1 VKKLGIGLFVILILL
16 VGAILVAPGF
26 VDWNTYKDRIA
37 AEARK
42 ATGRDLI
49 IDGDI
54 GLALL
59 PAPALSVENV
69 RLANAPGGS
78 DPTMVA
84 LRALKVRVAVLPLLQ
99 GRIQVDRV
107 ELVEP
112 TILVEVLPDG
122 RGNWVFADESGS
134 ASPPPETGG
143 ESGTPGQIALESVTI
158 SDGTLIYRDAGAGRE
173 ERIDNLN
180 ALVAAESLKGP
191 FSANGE
197 ADARGVRVAFEV
209 NAGRLP
215 HEGASPLALILRLPE
230 AGAVL
235 QLNGALS
242 SHPNGTSLRG
252 RFKASGDDLAALA
265 RALAIGAVPP
275 MFAKPFTLESE
286 LSLSAQS
293 LTAADVAFRQ
303 GDMSIDGAVHVTPG
317 TPLDVRIRL
326 DTQRIDLDKVLAE
339 SAAAMSNETAADT
352 PAAPSQAGGAPAPEP
367 AVPGRPAIPKDVTGS
382 LQVAVDA
389 LIFRGQ
395 VIRQILVNV
404 DVAEGQAKLSQGIAL
419 LPGGSDVSLTG
430 TLAAVEPGGPPRF
443 AGSIEVASDNLR
455 AVLEWLGV
463 DMAAVPADRLRRMTM
478 TGALEAT
485 PDRLTLADMDLRV
498 DVSRATG
505 GIAVALRD
513 RPAFGIGLAVD
524 KLNVDAYLPADVPA
538 GGPIPTAPAAPSGTG
553 GQGAAPPNGLAFLD
567 AVDANLDLRLGSVSA
582 RGIAAR
588 DVRLDATLQRGTLV
602 LREASVGDVAGSSM
616 HVSGAAAG
624 LSTAPTF
631 DGKAQIKIP
640 EPVRLAKML
649 GTDSTA
655 FTRLG
660 AFEVG
665 GTLKGSS
672 KDVAMDMKASAAGGW
687 LGVAGSV
694 QPLAAVPSFDVAVT
708 AAHPSLAQLAGALSP
723 GVRLAPDLGGLDLKA
738 RLAGT
743 AERFAVQDLSG
754 QIGPTEVSGS
764 LGADLTG
771 PRPKITADLVT
782 SVTPLAGLLAP
793 AAAGQSGAAGAG
805 ASGGAGNAKSGRW
818 STQPIDV
825 SALRAVDAE
834 VTLRAQALVTDSLR
848 LDTANVEATLTDGV
862 LDLRKLT
869 GTFYDGALSVSG
881 KISAGGGLQAGLAVT
896 AIELN
901 VGRLLQ
907 DMAESD
913 RVSGPLNLNASLT
926 TQGKSEA
933 DLISTLAGTGDL
945 SGTLTVKRTAQEDV
959 GAVVL
964 GILGQKVKEIR
975 GITDATNVLFGAFA
989 GTPAALSGTFTVDKG
1004 IVHTSDTKIDGRQAT
1019 ALTQGDIDLPAWQ
1032 INTRTDVFRAEDTA
1046 TPYLTA
1052 ELRGPLDKPNPRI
1065 SGQPFQRQQQ
1075 PPAQA
1080 PTDTQAPAAPATP
1093 AAPVKPEDILK
1104 KGLKD
1109 LLKGLPQ

>member
-1 VKKLGIGLFVILILL
+1 MKKFALGLLVILVLL
-16 VGAILVAPGF
+16 VGAILVAPSF
-26 VDWNTYKDRIA
+26 VDWNAYKDRIA

-42 ATGRDLI
+42 ATGRELI

-84 LRALKVRVAVLPLLQ
+84 LQALKVRVAVLPLLQ

-107 ELVEP
+107 DLVKP
-112 TILVEVLPDG
+112 TILIEALPDG
-122 RGNWVFADESGS
+122 RGNWVFADESSS
-134 ASPPPETGG
+134 ASPQPAVGG
-143 ESGTPGQIALESVTI
+143 ESGTPGQIALKSVTI
-158 SDGTLIYRDAGAGRE
+158 SDGTLIYRDAAAGRE
-173 ERIDNLN
+173 ERIDGLN
-180 ALVAAESLKGP
+180 AEVAAESLKGP
-191 FSANGE
+191 FAANGE
-197 ADARGVRVAFEV
+197 ADVRGIKVAFEV

-215 HEGASPLALILRLPE
+215 SEGASPLSLMLRLPG
-230 AGAVL
+230 AGAML

-242 SHPNGTSLRG
+242 AHPDGNSWRG
-252 RFKASGDDLAALA
+252 RVKASGDDLAALA
-265 RALAIGAVPP
+265 RALAVGSVPP
-275 MFAKPFTLESE
+275 MFAKPFTLDSD
-286 LSLSAQS
+286 LSLSAQR
-293 LTAADVAFRQ
+293 LAATDVMFRQ
-303 GDMSIDGAVHVTPG
+303 GDMSIDGAVRVTPG
-317 TPLDVRIRL
+317 TPLDVQIKL
-326 DTQRIDLDKVLAE
+326 ETQSIDLDKVLAE
-339 SAAAMSNETAADT
+339 NAAASTSGSAAATAAAT
-352 PAAPSQAGGAPAPEP
+352 GQAGGGPAAEP
-367 AVPGRPAIPKDVTGS
+367 PAIGEPVIPQDVTGS
-382 LQVAVDA
+382 LRVAVDT

-395 VIRQILVNV
+395 VVRQVLVNV
-404 DVAEGQAKLSQGIAL
+404 DVADGQAKLSQGIAL

-430 TLAAVEPGGPPRF
+430 TLAAASRGGPLRF
-443 AGSIEVASDNLR
+443 AGNIEAASDNLR

-478 TGALEAT
+478 TSSLDAAS
-485 PDRLTLADMDLRV
+485 DRLTLADMDLRV
-498 DVSRATG
+498 DVSRVTG

-513 RPAFGIGLAVD
+513 RPAFGIGLVVD
-524 KLNVDAYLPADVPA
+524 KLNVDAYLPQSVAVGSPSPA
-538 GGPIPTAPAAPSGTG
+538 APAAPPGVG
-553 GQGAAPPNGLAFLD
+553 GQGAAPPNNLAFLD
-567 AVDANLDLRLGSVSA
+567 KMDANLDLRLGSVSM
-582 RGIAAR
+582 RGVAAR
-588 DVRLDATLQRGTLV
+588 DVRLDATLQRGALV
-602 LREASVGDVAGSSM
+602 LREASVSDVAGNSV
-616 HVSGAAAG
+616 HLSGAAAG

-631 DGKAQIKIP
+631 DGKARIKVP

-649 GTDSTA
+649 GTDFA
-655 FTRLG
+655 ALARLG

-665 GTLKGSS
+665 GTLKGSTR
-672 KDVAMDMKASAAGGW
+672 DVALDMTASAAGGQ

-694 QPLAAVPSFDVAVT
+694 QPLAAVPGFDVAVT
-708 AAHPSLAQLAGALSP
+708 ATHPSLAKLAAALSP
-723 GVRLAPDLGGLDLKA
+723 DVRLAPNLGGLDLKA

-743 AERFAVQDLSG
+743 AERFTVSDLTG

-771 PRPKITADLVT
+771 PRPKVTTDLVT

-793 AAAGQSGAAGAG
+793 AAAGQTGAAGAG
-805 ASGGAGNAKSGRW
+805 GGVGGAGNAKSGRW

-825 SALRAVDAE
+825 SALRAADAE
-834 VTLRAQALVTDSLR
+834 VKLRAQALVTDSLR
-848 LDTANVEATLTDGV
+848 LETATVEATLTDGV
-862 LDLRKLT
+862 LDLHKLT

-881 KISAGGGLQAGLAVT
+881 KIVAGDGLQAGLAVT
-896 AIELN
+896 AIEMN

-907 DMAESD
+907 DMADSD

-933 DLISTLAGTGDL
+933 DLIGALAGKGDL
-945 SGTLTVKRTAQEDV
+945 GGTLTVKRTAQEDV

-989 GTPAALSGTFTVDKG
+989 GTPAALKGTFTVDKG
-1004 IVHTSDTKIDGRQAT
+1004 IVHTSDTKLDGRQAT

-1065 SGQPFQRQQQ
+1065 SGQPFQRQQEA
-1075 PPAQA
+1075 PAPA
-1080 PTDTQAPAAPATP
+1080 PTDTQAPAAPAAP
-1093 AAPVKPEDILK
+1093 APIKPKDILK

-1109 LLKGLPQ
+1109 LLKSLPQ